1 LTGAALPFL
10 LVAVLQRYERS
21 GEPATELGSE
31 LGSSATKVPAYAAAE
46 VTTAAILCVSAAY
59 ILFNETLA
67 NWQALWFCA
76 GLIALTVTIL
86 VPVRD
91 APG

>member
-1 LTGAALPFL
+1 LG
-10 LVAVLQRYERS
+10 S
-21 GEPATELGSE
+21 ELSSE
-31 LGSSATKVPAYAAAE
+31 LGSSATKAPAYAAAE
-46 VTTAAILCVSAAY
+46 VATAAILGLSAVY
-59 ILFNETLA
+59 ILFDETLA